1 MVNFEEGKSKCV
13 VKQTDKKERKKYHC
27 SKLETNLFEE
37 NIFRTCVCVL
47 LLLLVITLYLCW
59 KSYIAQP
66 EIIMLASTF
75 FFLCM
80 LLLLGVSCS

>member
-13 VKQTDKKERKKYHC
+13 VKQTDKKERKKDHC

-47 LLLLVITLYLCW
+47 LLLLMITLYLCW

-75 FFLCM
+75 FFLYM
-80 LLLLGVSCS
+80 LLLLVVSCS